1 MAGSIREFV
10 YALDN
15 GTEIAVKLDESN
27 IEVVNDGVN
36 VAPPA
41 IGTPIMPVASKLRYA
56 IYTSQDGSVTRK
68 IPVLRL
74 AQLGNVPPTISVQIG
89 PGSGAGG
96 TMSPVQLSLSGTRGE
111 KFARTRGGDSGL
123 NDGDLP

>member
-1 MAGSIREFV
+1 MAGSKREFV

-15 GTEIAVKLDESN
+15 GTEIAVVLDESN
-27 IEVVNDGVN
+27 IEVVNTGIN

-41 IGTPIMPVASKLRYA
+41 IGTPIMPVADKLRYA
-56 IYTSQDGSVTRK
+56 LYRSQDGNVSRK

-74 AQLGNVPPTISVQIG
+74 SQLANVPPTLSVEVG

-111 KFARTRGGDSGL
+111 KFARSRGGDSGL
-123 NDGDLP
+123 NDGDIP